1 MTENAIAKEI
11 VDAAFRVHT
20 ALGPGLLESVY
31 DTVLAYE
38 LDRRGLRTV
47 RQQVIPVVYENV
59 RIDVGF
65 RADLVVEDKV
75 IVEVKSVEL
84 LAAVHKKQ
92 LLTYLRLADKRLG
105 LLINFQVAL
114 IKDGITRIVNG
125 LQDEA
130 HAKSPSRQ
138 SA

>member
-114 IKDGITRIVNG
+114 IKDGIARIVNG